1 MVLHDPTR
9 KPNPLSTSHNPAV
22 NIPHAVC
29 SSDDQTV
36 HLSGS
41 QLPQMMVEEDEV
53 SKLVNSD

>member
-9 KPNPLSTSHNPAV
+9 KPNPLSMSHNPTV
-22 NIPHAVC
+22 NIPHAVR

-53 SKLVNSD
+53 PKLVNSD